1 MTVTCSHL
9 SAQGLKEDLRR
20 ARANASA
27 ADQRRRDT
35 EREASKLRVCHL
47 LIHSSPSPSHVH
59 LTSPFTLPCPP
70 HLPLHP
76 PMSTSPPPSPS
87 HVHLTSPFTLPCPP
101 HLPLHPPMSTSPLT
115 SHYPLAVR
123 WSLPSAVQDQLET
136 LQSRL
141 ARDREDSVDAHT
153 SVGSQTP
160 PLVQGHHTMAELEGI
175 LAELRGLLEQLSARR
190 RGKETTNYFNLSSQ
204 QPTDQVC
211 VCVRACVRACVHAH
225 PHALCAC
232 TVLLCPLRWTS

>member
-1 MTVTCSHL
+1 
-9 SAQGLKEDLRR
+9 
-20 ARANASA
+20 
-27 ADQRRRDT
+27 
-35 EREASKLRVCHL
+35 
-47 LIHSSPSPSHVH
+47 
-59 LTSPFTLPCPP
+59 
-70 HLPLHP
+70 
-76 PMSTSPPPSPS
+76 
-87 HVHLTSPFTLPCPP
+87 
-101 HLPLHPPMSTSPLT
+101 MSTSPLT

-175 LAELRGLLEQLSARR
+175 LAELRGLLEQLNARR
-190 RGKETTNYFNLSSQ
+190 RGKETTNYFNLSSSQ

-211 VCVRACVRACVHAH
+211 ACVRACTRIHMH
-225 PHALCAC
+225 
-232 TVLLCPLRWTS
+232 